1 MAAGPPRRGKAN
13 DELPALPS
21 LLSRLPAAAAAAAA
35 AAAHVHPV
43 LLAVLQDNDA
53 FVVTD
58 SPLQRGE
65 HGRRLAGAASCSDI
79 F

>member
-35 AAAHVHPV
+35 HVHPV
-43 LLAVLQDNDA
+43 LLAVLQYNYA
-53 FVVTD
+53 IVVTD
-58 SPLQRGE
+58 SSLQRGE
-65 HGRRLAGAASCSDI
+65 HGRKLAGAASCSDI
-79 F
+79 L